1 MGEPALILQPMEPL
15 VDLLLIFALRLVD
28 VSIGTVRIVL
38 LGRDSRGRAALL
50 GVVESFVW
58 VLAAARVLDG
68 LDDIWR
74 MLAFAGG
81 YGAGT
86 ALGVT
91 MERWLAVGTTLVRI
105 VAPTSS
111 PRAAEGLRALGYLVT
126 VLAGDQS
133 GDDVRV
139 SLVVVPRRKLREV
152 FSEIAHLNPQ
162 ALVTIETTSQ
172 IDLASARIKSVR
184 K

>member
-1 MGEPALILQPMEPL
+1 MELL
-15 VDLLLIFALRLVD
+15 VDLLFIFGLRVID

-38 LGRDSRGRAALL
+38 LGRGSRWRAAAL
-50 GVVESFVW
+50 GAVEAFVW
-58 VLAAARVLDG
+58 VIAAARVLTG

-74 MLAFAGG
+74 MVAFAAG

-91 MERWLAVGTTLVRI
+91 MERWLAVGTALVRI
-105 VAPTSS
+105 VAPSTS
-111 PRAAEGLRALGYLVT
+111 PRAAEGLRKLGYAVT
-126 VLAGDQS
+126 VLAGDHS

-139 SLVVVPRRKLREV
+139 SLVVVPRRRLREV
-152 FSEIAHLNPQ
+152 FAEIAELNPE
-162 ALVTIETTSQ
+162 ALVTIESTSQ
-172 IDLASARIKSVR
+172 IDLAAARIKSVR

>member
-1 MGEPALILQPMEPL
+1 MDPIIDLIY
-15 VDLLLIFALRLVD
+15 IFLLRLVD

-38 LGRDSRGRAALL
+38 LSRGSRGRAAAL
-50 GVVESFVW
+50 GAVESFVW
-58 VLAAARVLDG
+58 VLAAARVLGG

-74 MLAFAGG
+74 MVAFACG

-91 MERWLAVGTTLVRI
+91 MERWMAVGTALVRI
-105 VAPTSS
+105 VAPSSS
-111 PRAAEGLRALGYLVT
+111 PRAAEGLREMGYQVT
-126 VLAGDQS
+126 VLVGDQS

-139 SLVVVPRRKLREV
+139 SLVIVPRRRLKDVYR
-152 FSEIAHLNPQ
+152 EIARLNPQ
-162 ALVTIETTSQ
+162 ALVTTESTSQ
-172 IDLASARIKSVR
+172 VDLTAARMKSVR

>member
-1 MGEPALILQPMEPL
+1 MEPL
-15 VDLLLIFALRLVD
+15 VDLLLIFLLRVAD
-28 VSIGTVRIVL
+28 VSIGTVRIVI
-38 LGRDSRGRAALL
+38 LGRGSRGRAALL
-50 GVVESFVW
+50 GAVESFIW

-74 MLAFAGG
+74 MVAFAAG

-91 MERWLAVGTTLVRI
+91 MERWLALGSALVRI
-105 VAPTSS
+105 VAPSSS
-111 PRAAEGLRALGYLVT
+111 PRAAEGLRALGYAVT

-133 GDDVRV
+133 GDEVRV
-139 SLVVVPRRKLREV
+139 SLVVVPRRRLKDVYR
-152 FSEIAHLNPQ
+152 EIARLNPE
-162 ALVTIETTSQ
+162 ALVTIEATTQ
-172 IDLASARIKSVR
+172 VDLAGARLKSVG

>member
-1 MGEPALILQPMEPL
+1 MEPL
-15 VDLLLIFALRLVD
+15 VDLVLIFLLRLTD

-38 LGRDSRGRAALL
+38 LGRGSRGRAAVL
-50 GVVESFVW
+50 GVIESFVW
-58 VLAAARVLDG
+58 VIAAARVLDG

-74 MLAFAGG
+74 MVAFAGG

-91 MERWLAVGTTLVRI
+91 MERWLAVGSALVRI
-105 VAPTSS
+105 VAPSSS
-111 PRAAEGLRALGYLVT
+111 PRAAEGLRDLGYAVT

-139 SLVVVPRRKLREV
+139 SLVVVPRRRLKGVYR
-152 FSEIAHLNPQ
+152 EIARLNPE
-162 ALVTIETTSQ
+162 ALVTMEAITQ
-172 IDLASARIKSVR
+172 VDLAAARMKSVR

>member
-1 MGEPALILQPMEPL
+1 MEPL
-15 VDLLLIFALRLVD
+15 LDLLIIFGLRLTD

-38 LGRDSRGRAALL
+38 LGRGSRGKAAFL
-50 GVVESFVW
+50 GAVESFVW

-74 MLAFAGG
+74 MVAFAGG

-91 MERWLAVGTTLVRI
+91 MERWLAVGSDLVRI
-105 VAPTSS
+105 VAPSSS
-111 PRAAEGLRALGYLVT
+111 PRAAEGLRELGFAVT
-126 VLAGDQS
+126 VLAGDHS
-133 GDDVRV
+133 GDEVRV
-139 SLVVVPRRKLREV
+139 SLVVVPRRRLKEV
-152 FSEIAHLNPQ
+152 YREIARLNPA
-162 ALVTIETTSQ
+162 ALVTTESISQ
-172 IDLASARIKSVR
+172 VDLAAVRQKSVR

>member
-1 MGEPALILQPMEPL
+1 MEPL
-15 VDLLLIFALRLVD
+15 VDLALIFLLRVAD
-28 VSIGTVRIVL
+28 VSIGTVRIVI
-38 LGRDSRGRAALL
+38 LGRGSRGRAAVL
-50 GVVESFVW
+50 GAVEAFIW

-74 MLAFAGG
+74 MVAFAAG

-91 MERWLAVGTTLVRI
+91 MERWLAMGSALVRI
-105 VAPTSS
+105 VAPSSS
-111 PRAAEGLRALGYLVT
+111 PRAAEGLRALGYAVT

-139 SLVVVPRRKLREV
+139 SLVVVPRRKLKDVYREV
-152 FSEIAHLNPQ
+152 ARLNPE
-162 ALVTIETTSQ
+162 ALVTIESTTQ
-172 IDLASARIKSVR
+172 VDLAAARLKTVR

>member
-1 MGEPALILQPMEPL
+1 MEPL
-15 VDLLLIFALRLVD
+15 LDLIIIFLLRVAD

-38 LGRDSRGRAALL
+38 LGRGSRGRSALL
-50 GVVESFVW
+50 GVVESFIW

-74 MLAFAGG
+74 MVAFAGG
-81 YGAGT
+81 FGAGT

-91 MERWLAVGTTLVRI
+91 MERWLAVGSALVRI
-105 VAPTSS
+105 VAPSTS
-111 PRAAEGLRALGYLVT
+111 PRAAEGLRALGYAVT

-133 GDDVRV
+133 GDDKGDDVRV
-139 SLVVVPRRKLREV
+139 SLVVVPRRKLKQVYR
-152 FSEIAHLNPQ
+152 EIARLNPE
-162 ALVTIETTSQ
+162 AMVTIEHTIQ
-172 IDLASARIKSVR
+172 VDLAAARMKSVR

>member
-1 MGEPALILQPMEPL
+1 MEPL
-15 VDLLLIFALRLVD
+15 VDLALIFLLRVVD
-28 VSIGTVRIVL
+28 VSIGTVRIVI
-38 LGRDSRGRAALL
+38 LGRGSRGRAAVL
-50 GVVESFVW
+50 GAIEAFIW

-74 MLAFAGG
+74 MAAFAAG

-91 MERWLAVGTTLVRI
+91 MERWLAMGSALVRI
-105 VAPTSS
+105 VAPSSS
-111 PRAAEGLRALGYLVT
+111 PRAAEGLRALGYAVT

-133 GDDVRV
+133 GDEVRV
-139 SLVVVPRRKLREV
+139 SLVVVPRRELKDVYREV
-152 FSEIAHLNPQ
+152 ARLNPE
-162 ALVTIETTSQ
+162 ALVTIESTTQ
-172 IDLASARIKSVR
+172 VDLAAARLKTVR

>member
-1 MGEPALILQPMEPL
+1 M
-15 VDLLLIFALRLVD
+15 LRLAD

-38 LGRDSRGRAALL
+38 LGRGSRGRAAVL
-50 GVVESFVW
+50 GALESFIW

-74 MLAFAGG
+74 MVAFALG

-91 MERWLAVGTTLVRI
+91 MERWLAVGTALVRV

-111 PRAAEGLRALGYLVT
+111 PRAAEGLRRLGYPVT
-126 VLAGDQS
+126 VVAGDHA

-139 SLVVVPRRKLREV
+139 SLVVAPRRRLKDVYR
-152 FSEIAHLNPQ
+152 EIARLNPE
-162 ALVTIETTSQ
+162 ALVTTEATSQ
-172 IDLASARIKSVR
+172 VDLTAAKMKSVR

>member
-1 MGEPALILQPMEPL
+1 MEPIL
-15 VDLLLIFALRLVD
+15 DLLFIFTLRLVD

-38 LGRDSRGRAALL
+38 LGRGSRGRAAVL
-50 GVVESFVW
+50 GAVESFVW
-58 VLAAARVLDG
+58 LLAAARVLGG

-74 MLAFAGG
+74 MAAFAAG

-91 MERWLAVGTTLVRI
+91 MERWMAVGTALVRI
-105 VAPTSS
+105 VAPSSS
-111 PRAAEGLRALGYLVT
+111 PRAAEGLREMGYQVT
-126 VLAGDQS
+126 VLVGDQS

-139 SLVVVPRRKLREV
+139 SLVVVPRRRLKDVYR
-152 FSEIAHLNPQ
+152 EIARLNPQ
-162 ALVTIETTSQ
+162 ALVTTESTSQ
-172 IDLASARIKSVR
+172 VDLTAARMKTVR

>member
-1 MGEPALILQPMEPL
+1 MEPL
-15 VDLLLIFALRLVD
+15 VDLILIFLLRLTD

-38 LGRDSRGRAALL
+38 LGRGSRGRAAAL
-50 GVVESFVW
+50 GVIESFVW

-74 MLAFAGG
+74 MVAFAGG

-91 MERWLAVGTTLVRI
+91 MERWLAVGSALVRI
-105 VAPTSS
+105 VAPSSS
-111 PRAAEGLRALGYLVT
+111 PRAAEGLRELGYAVT

-139 SLVVVPRRKLREV
+139 SLVVVPRRKLKTVYR
-152 FSEIAHLNPQ
+152 EIARLNPD
-162 ALVTIETTSQ
+162 ALVTMESIVEV
-172 IDLASARIKSVR
+172 DLAAARMKSVR

>member
-1 MGEPALILQPMEPL
+1 MEIL
-15 VDLLLIFALRLVD
+15 VDLLLIFGLRVVD

-38 LGRDSRGRAALL
+38 LGRGSRWRSALL
-50 GVVESFVW
+50 GAVESFVW
-58 VLAAARVLDG
+58 VIAAARVLSG

-74 MLAFAGG
+74 MVAFAAG

-91 MERWLAVGTTLVRI
+91 MERWLAVGTALVRI
-105 VAPTSS
+105 VAPSSS
-111 PRAAEGLRALGYLVT
+111 PRAAEGLRKLGYLVT

-139 SLVVVPRRKLREV
+139 SLVVVPRRRLREV
-152 FSEIAHLNPQ
+152 FGEIARLNPE
-162 ALVTIETTSQ
+162 ALVTIESTNQ
-172 IDLASARIKSVR
+172 IDLAAARIKSVR

>member
-1 MGEPALILQPMEPL
+1 MEPL
-15 VDLLLIFALRLVD
+15 VDLILIFLLRLTD

-38 LGRDSRGRAALL
+38 LGRGSRGRAAAL
-50 GVVESFVW
+50 GVIESFIW
-58 VLAAARVLDG
+58 VIAAARVLDG

-74 MLAFAGG
+74 MVAFAAG

-91 MERWLAVGTTLVRI
+91 MERWMAVGSALVRI
-105 VAPTSS
+105 VAPSSS
-111 PRAAEGLRALGYLVT
+111 PRAAEGLRELGYAVT

-133 GDDVRV
+133 GDEVRV
-139 SLVVVPRRKLREV
+139 SLVVVPRRKLKEV
-152 FSEIAHLNPQ
+152 YREIARLNPQ
-162 ALVTIETTSQ
+162 ALVTIESVVQ
-172 IDLASARIKSVR
+172 VDLAAARMKSVR

>member
-1 MGEPALILQPMEPL
+1 MEPFIDL
-15 VDLLLIFALRLVD
+15 VVIFLLRLAD

-38 LGRDSRGRAALL
+38 LGRGSRWRSAAL
-50 GVVESFVW
+50 GVVESFIW

-74 MLAFAGG
+74 MVAFAGG

-91 MERWLAVGTTLVRI
+91 MERWLAVGTALVRI
-105 VAPTSS
+105 VAPSSS
-111 PRAAEGLRALGYLVT
+111 PRAAEGLRKLGYPVT
-126 VLAGDQS
+126 VLVGDQS

-139 SLVVVPRRKLREV
+139 SLVVVPRRKLKDV
-152 FSEIAHLNPQ
+152 FGEIAQLNPQ
-162 ALVTIETTSQ
+162 AMVTIESTSQ
-172 IDLASARIKSVR
+172 IDLAAARIKSVR

>member
-1 MGEPALILQPMEPL
+1 MEPIL
-15 VDLLLIFALRLVD
+15 DLAIIFLLRLAD

-38 LGRDSRGRAALL
+38 LGRGSRGRAALL
-50 GVVESFVW
+50 GAAESFIW

-74 MLAFAGG
+74 MVAFAGG

-91 MERWLAVGTTLVRI
+91 MERWLAVGSALVRI
-105 VAPTSS
+105 VAPSSS
-111 PRAAEGLRALGYLVT
+111 PRAAEGLRQLGYAVT
-126 VLAGDQS
+126 VLVGDRS

-139 SLVVVPRRKLREV
+139 SLVVVPRRKLKEV
-152 FSEIAHLNPQ
+152 YREIARLNPE
-162 ALVTIETTSQ
+162 AMVTIESTSQ
-172 IDLASARIKSVR
+172 VDLAAARIKSVR

>member
-1 MGEPALILQPMEPL
+1 MEALL
-15 VDLLLIFALRLVD
+15 DLLIIFGLRLAD

-38 LGRDSRGRAALL
+38 LGRGSRWRSAGL
-50 GVVESFVW
+50 GVVESFIW

-74 MLAFAGG
+74 MVAFAGG

-91 MERWLAVGTTLVRI
+91 MERWLAVGTALVRI
-105 VAPTSS
+105 VAPSTS
-111 PRAAEGLRALGYLVT
+111 PRAADGLRQLGYRVT
-126 VLAGDQS
+126 VLSGDQS

-139 SLVVVPRRKLREV
+139 SLVIVPRRKLTEV
-152 FSEIAHLNPQ
+152 YREIARLNPE
-162 ALVTIETTSQ
+162 ALVTTESTSQ
-172 IDLASARIKSVR
+172 VNLDAARIKSVR